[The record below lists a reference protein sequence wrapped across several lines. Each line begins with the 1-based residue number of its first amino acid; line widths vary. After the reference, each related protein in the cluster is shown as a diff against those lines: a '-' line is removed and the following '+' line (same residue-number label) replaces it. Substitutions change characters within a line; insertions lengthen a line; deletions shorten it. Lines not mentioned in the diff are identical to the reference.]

1 MVIETRRGC
10 TKPKPEPI
18 KMQRDKDSVI
28 AFRTAFK
35 SWRIVYAQTGIE
47 LQRDSASH
55 LGRRRSDA
63 FPSGS
68 AATASTPR
76 LQVRL
81 VALGHVLMNGVVP
94 VWKLANDGI
103 QLMNIITDSP
113 QAGLSRSGNVTSQ
126 LPASPM
132 FSTRARP
139 CPSK

>member
-1 MVIETRRGC
+1 
-10 TKPKPEPI
+10 
-18 KMQRDKDSVI
+18 MQRDKDSVI

-55 LGRRRSDA
+55 LDRRRSDA

-113 QAGLSRSGNVTSQ
+113 QAGSQAALSRSGNVTSQ